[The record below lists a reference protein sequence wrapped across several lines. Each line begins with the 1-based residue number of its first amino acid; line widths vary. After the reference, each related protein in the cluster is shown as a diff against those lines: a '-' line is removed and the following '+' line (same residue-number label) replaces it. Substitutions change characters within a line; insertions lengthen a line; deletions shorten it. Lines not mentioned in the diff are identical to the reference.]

1 MSINVNQQQS
11 MAINSNPWQSTVI
24 HGNQQQSMSINSN
37 PWQSAAI
44 LAGAPV
50 TIG

>member
-1 MSINVNQQQS
+1 
-11 MAINSNPWQSTVI
+11 MAINGNPWQSTVI
-24 HGNQQQSMSINSN
+24 HVNQQQSMSINSN